1 MATYTGQMGA
11 VLLGANPIAE
21 IRGFEITTTSDILDD
36 TVMGDTWKTNK
47 ATHKSW
53 SGSMDVL
60 YDHTNT
66 NGQNVLVAGADLAGL
81 FYPSENVA
89 AAAEFSGN
97 FRITE
102 RTVKSTYEGLVE
114 MTISFTGNG
123 ALVEGPKA

>member
-1 MATYTGQMGA
+1 MATFTGQLGA
-11 VLLGANPIAE
+11 VLLGVNAVAE
-21 IRGFEITTTSDILDD
+21 IRGFEITATSDILDD

-66 NGQNVLVAGADLAGL
+66 LGQNALVIGASLTGS
-81 FYPSENVA
+81 FYPSENLT
-89 AAAEFSGN
+89 AAAELTGT

-102 RTVKSTYEGLVE
+102 KSVKTTHEGMVE
-114 MTISFTGNG
+114 ASISFTGNG
-123 ALVEGPKA
+123 ALVEGVKA